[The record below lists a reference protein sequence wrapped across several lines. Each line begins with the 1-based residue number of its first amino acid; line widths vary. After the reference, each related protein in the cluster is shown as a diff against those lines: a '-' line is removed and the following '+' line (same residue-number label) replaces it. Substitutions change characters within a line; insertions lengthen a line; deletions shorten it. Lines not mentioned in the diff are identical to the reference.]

1 MKNKEKLF
9 KNIELGV
16 LVGFIFAVILSFAGF
31 DSACDNLRSSVLRLH
46 IIANSDEAA
55 DQEVKLKIR
64 DAILKATDVFDTC
77 TDLNEALEKA
87 ASNIDTFKA
96 TAERVLKENG
106 FDYNV
111 SVSVG
116 DSQFDTRDYDGFSLP
131 AGTYKSLII
140 TLGEGKGHNW
150 WCVLF
155 PAVCVPSARNTSLDK
170 SASKRSTEIAEHKER
185 YVMDFKLVEW
195 YEKIKNKFA

>member
-1 MKNKEKLF
+1 MKNKEKIF

-16 LVGFIFAVILSFAGF
+16 LIGFIFAVVLSFAGF

-46 IIANSDEAA
+46 IIANSDSDA
-55 DQEVKLKIR
+55 DQSVKLIVR
-64 DAILKATDVFDTC
+64 DEILKSTDVFDNC
-77 TDLNEALEKA
+77 SDLNSALKEAK
-87 ASNIDTFKA
+87 SNVDDFKK
-96 TAERVLKENG
+96 TAERVLEENG

-111 SVSVG
+111 NVRVG
-116 DSQFDTRDYDGFSLP
+116 DSDFGTRDYDGFSLP

-155 PAVCVPSARNTSLDK
+155 PAVCVPAASNDRLDK
-170 SASKRSTEIAEHKER
+170 SASQRSTEIAEHKNK
-185 YVMDFKLVEW
+185 YIMDFKIVEW
-195 YEKIKNKFA
+195 YENIKSKF